1 MPHGSNADAFS
12 KSKCYAKTKVQ
23 AREIY
28 ILKALRLLLPLRK
41 IHYKMKNRIVTLIAL
56 ALLCVGAKAQS
67 DGLNSKQFSRYWS
80 VESESP
86 DYQVSFKDGACEIL
100 APKGLTLWYKEKMKG
115 DVEIE
120 YDAIVY
126 QEKEGDRL
134 SDLNCFWMAS
144 DPKEGSVF
152 KRAKQRGG
160 VFANCAQ
167 MQLYYVGF
175 GGNHNTTTRFRRY
188 TGEPGPAI
196 IKEYSDPEH
205 LLKPNHWYH
214 IKLVCSQGR
223 VQYWIDGELLF
234 DYMDSEPYR
243 EGWFGFR
250 TTLSRTAIKN
260 FGYKNIDPKP
270 FSEAPLH
277 WIGQTPQ
284 LDKAV
289 SFGVPFKKG
298 EVDSNTELELKVGD
312 SVIPSDKWTMAKW
325 PDGSVKW
332 MGVAA
337 VIPAGSDQASLV
349 KAQKKGKNAKKAPGV
364 KLATQ
369 TPDHITVNTGAVS
382 VDIPTSGDNII
393 EAMYVDGQKVGGSAT
408 LIASEGGNSYTGRIS
423 KVSLEQNGEVRST
436 VKVEGMH
443 HGENGRDWLPFT
455 VRLYFFKD
463 SDQIK
468 LVHSF
473 VFDGDQ
479 DKDFISSIGLR
490 FAVPMREQL
499 YNRHIAFALEDGQ
512 VWSEPVQP
520 LHGRRVLTD
529 PVQPRPQGEAPQPG
543 MPRSQKNWQVDQ
555 NNGQRVPEPEYFDQ
569 KGQFLIKNWA
579 SWDSFRLSQLTDNSY
594 SIRKKTQQDRPW
606 IGTFTG
612 QRAAGYVFAGDLS
625 GGLAVDMK
633 YFWQYYPSSLEV
645 CDARS
650 EQAYINVW
658 LWSPE
663 SEPMDLRH
671 YDTVAHDLEASY
683 EDVQEGM
690 STPYGIAKTHTLVLI
705 PQKAFPGKEQV
716 AESARMLEQDSQMLP
731 TPEYLHDAHAFGIWS
746 LPSRSNAER
755 AQIEDRLDE
764 IIDVYKK
771 QVEEFKWYGFWNYG
785 DFMHSMDDVRG
796 IWRYDVGGFAWD
808 NTELASNM
816 WLWYMFLRSG
826 REDIWNLAVAMSR
839 HTTEVDVYHIG
850 PYAGLGSRHNVSHW
864 GCGAKEARI
873 GQAAWN
879 RFLYYLTTD
888 ERSGDLMDETKDSE
902 QLLYEIDPMRLAA
915 PRSETPCTAPARLR
929 IGPDWLGYA
938 GNWMTRWER
947 TGEQHYYDMI
957 VTGMKS
963 IAALPNGLLT
973 GKVKVLGFDPATGV
987 LSWEG
992 DPDSIGTNHLMTIMG
1007 GFEIMM
1013 EMMEMVD
1020 VPEFNAAWLDHARRY
1035 HTFNGFRVSRL
1046 NAYAAWKDHD
1056 VDFANKTW
1064 EEMRRGIDRP
1074 YRPNTNGAATWSLDA
1089 IYLLEVLPL

>member
-1 MPHGSNADAFS
+1 MLLTLGAF
-12 KSKCYAKTKVQ
+12 
-23 AREIY
+23 
-28 ILKALRLLLPLRK
+28 
-41 IHYKMKNRIVTLIAL
+41 
-56 ALLCVGAKAQS
+56 AQKGS
-67 DGLNSKQFSRYWS
+67 DGLNARQFSKYWT

-86 DYQVSFKDGACEIL
+86 DYRIDFKDGACEIT
-100 APKGLTLWYKEKMKG
+100 APKGLTLWYNKKLKA
-115 DVEIE
+115 DIEIE
-120 YDAIVY
+120 YEAIIY
-126 QEKEGDRL
+126 KEKETDRL

-144 DPKEGSVF
+144 DPEQGSVF
-152 KRAKQRGG
+152 KRAAQRGG

-175 GGNHNTTTRFRRY
+175 GGNHNSTTRFRRY
-188 TGEPGPAI
+188 TGEENPAI
-196 IKEYSDPEH
+196 IREYTDPEH
-205 LLKPNHWYH
+205 LLKPNHWYR
-214 IKLVCSQGR
+214 IKLVCAGGR

-234 DYMDSEPYR
+234 DYMDSEPYN

-250 TTLSRTAIKN
+250 TTLSRCAIRN
-260 FGYKNIDPKP
+260 FSYRDVTPGP
-270 FSEAPLH
+270 FTQAPLH
-277 WIGQTPQ
+277 WIGETPQ
-284 LDKAV
+284 IDKAV

-298 EVDSNTELELKVGD
+298 EITSKSVLELQVGD
-312 SVIPSDKWTMAKW
+312 KTIPSDQWTMAKW

-332 MGVAA
+332 LGVAA
-337 VIPAGSDQASLV
+337 VIPSGSDKASLV
-349 KAQKKGKNAKKAPGV
+349 KVAKTSGGKVSKPSGDGSAKSSG
-364 KLATQ
+364 KLVL
-369 TPDHITVNTGAVS
+369 DRGGDFRVNTGAVS
-382 VDIPTSGDNII
+382 VIIPKSGDKLI
-393 EAMYVDGQKVGGSAT
+393 EAMYVNDVKVAGSAD
-408 LIASEGGNSYTGRIS
+408 LIATEGGKEYTSSIRN
-423 KVSLEQNGEVRST
+423 VTLEQDGNVRST
-436 VKVEGMH
+436 IKVEGVH
-443 HGENGRDWLPFT
+443 RSAAGREWLPFV

-479 DKDFISSIGLR
+479 DKDFISSLGLR
-490 FAVPMREQL
+490 FRVPMREQL
-499 YNRHIAFALEDGQ
+499 YNRHVAFSLEDGK
-512 VWSEPVQP
+512 VWTEPVQP
-520 LHGRRVLTD
+520 LHGRRILTD
-529 PVQPRPQGEAPQPG
+529 PMPQRPAQGAPAAQGAQAAGSGAQRAATAPDAPR
-543 MPRSQKNWQVDQ
+543 RQKNWQEDQ
-555 NNGQRVPEPEYFDQ
+555 NAGQRVPEPEYFDQ

-579 SWDSFRLSQLTDNSY
+579 SWDCFRISQLSDNSY
-594 SIRKKTQQDRPW
+594 SIRKKTQKDRPW
-606 IGTFTG
+606 IGTLTG
-612 QRAAGYVFAGDLS
+612 QRAGGYAFAGDLS
-625 GGLAVDMK
+625 GGLSVDLK
-633 YFWQYYPSSLEV
+633 YFWQYYPSSIEITG
-645 CDARS
+645 ARS
-650 EQAYINVW
+650 DEAVVNVW

-705 PQKAFPGKEQV
+705 PQSGFPGRE
-716 AESARMLEQDSQMLP
+716 AIAASAKVLEKDSQMLP
-731 TPEYLHDAHAFGIWS
+731 EPEYLHDAHAFGVWS
-746 LPSRSNAER
+746 LPSRSNER
-755 AQIEDRLDE
+755 RVAVENRLDE

-785 DFMHSMDDVRG
+785 DFMHSMDEVRG
-796 IWRYDVGGFAWD
+796 VWRYDVGGFAWD

-888 ERSGDLMDETKDSE
+888 ERSGDLMDESKDSE

-915 PRSETPCTAPARLR
+915 PRSQNPCTAPARLR
-929 IGPDWLGYA
+929 IGPDWVGYA

-957 VTGMKS
+957 IAGMKS
-963 IAALPNGLLT
+963 IAALPNGILT
-973 GKVKVLGFDPATGV
+973 GKVKVLGFDPATGI

-992 DPDSIGTNHLMTIMG
+992 DPDSIGTNHLMSIMG
-1007 GFEIMM
+1007 GFEIMT
-1013 EMMEMVD
+1013 EMMEMIE
-1020 VPEFNAAWLDHARRY
+1020 VPEFNEAWLDHARRY
-1035 HTFNGFRVSRL
+1035 YKLNGFRVGRL
-1046 NAYAAWKDHD
+1046 NGYAAYKDHN
-1056 VDFANKTW
+1056 VDFANMTW
-1064 EEMRRGIDRP
+1064 ESMMKGIDRP
-1074 YRPNTNGAATWSLDA
+1074 YVPNTNGAATWSLDA